1 MARLVEDPELAFRL
15 ARAIVSDIA
24 LYNPDKVSEG
34 VKNDNIFDLMAD
46 ELQEGRE
53 HFAERT
59 ADSIQNR
66 DQLFDR
72 AIVDVMIKQAGKIE
86 SSIW

>member
-1 MARLVEDPELAFRL
+1 MAKLVENPKLAFRL

-24 LYNPDKVSEG
+24 LYNQEKVKEG
-34 VKNDNIFDLMAD
+34 IKNDSIFEVLTE
-46 ELQEGRE
+46 ELDEGRE
-53 HFAERT
+53 HFYGRISPDLEDRAH
-59 ADSIQNR
+59 
-66 DQLFDR
+66 LFDR

>member
-1 MARLVEDPELAFRL
+1 MARLVDNPKLAFRL

-24 LYNPDKVSEG
+24 LYNQEKVKEG
-34 VKNDNIFDLMAD
+34 IKNDSIFEVLTD
-46 ELQEGRE
+46 ELEEGRV
-53 HFAERT
+53 HFYGRVSSEL
-59 ADSIQNR
+59 ADRSH
-66 DQLFDR
+66 LYDR

>member
-1 MARLVEDPELAFRL
+1 MARRVEDPELAFRL

-24 LYNPDKVSEG
+24 LYNPDKVEEG
-34 VKNDNIFDLMAD
+34 IRNDNIFDLLAE

-53 HFAERT
+53 HFAERVSET
-59 ADSIQNR
+59 LENR

>member
-1 MARLVEDPELAFRL
+1 MAKLVENPDLAFRL
-15 ARAIVSDIA
+15 ARAIISDIA
-24 LYNPDKVSEG
+24 LYNQEKVKEG
-34 VKNDNIFDLMAD
+34 IKNDNIFDTLVA

-53 HFAERT
+53 HFYARVSPDMTER
-59 ADSIQNR
+59 DR
-66 DQLFDR
+66 LFDR

>member
-1 MARLVEDPELAFRL
+1 MAKLVDNPKLAFRL

-24 LYNPDKVSEG
+24 LYNQEKVKEG
-34 VKNDNIFDLMAD
+34 IKNDSVFEVLQD
-46 ELQEGRE
+46 ELAEGRE
-53 HFAERT
+53 HFYGRVSP
-59 ADSIQNR
+59 DLDDR
-66 DQLFDR
+66 DHLYDR

>member
-1 MARLVEDPELAFRL
+1 MARVVDNPQIAFRL

-24 LYNPDKVSEG
+24 LYNQSKVKEG
-34 VKNDNIFDLMAD
+34 IENDNIFDLLNE

-53 HFAERT
+53 HFMTRVSP
-59 ADSIQNR
+59 DMDNR

-72 AIVDVMIKQAGKIE
+72 AIVDIMIKQAGKIK
-86 SSIW
+86 SPIW

>member
-1 MARLVEDPELAFRL
+1 MARQVEDPDLAFRL
-15 ARAIVSDIA
+15 ARAIISDIA
-24 LYNPDKVSEG
+24 LYNQDKVSEG
-34 VKNDNIFDLMAD
+34 IKNDNIFDILAD

-53 HFAERT
+53 HFRERV
-59 ADSIQNR
+59 SSKVENR